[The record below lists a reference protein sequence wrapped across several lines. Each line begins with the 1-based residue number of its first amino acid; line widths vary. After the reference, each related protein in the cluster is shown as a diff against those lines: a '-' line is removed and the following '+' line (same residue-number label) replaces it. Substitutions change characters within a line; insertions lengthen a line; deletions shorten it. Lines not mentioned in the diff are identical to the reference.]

1 LGAKTSEGAAAD
13 ARSPRPETTG
23 ESWIDELSP
32 EECLFL
38 LRASKVGRIAL
49 IVDEFPVVLPVNHRL
64 IDKAGG
70 SALLLRTRSGS
81 VIDRA
86 STAVAFQ
93 VDGLEPARREGWS
106 VLVRGRLQY
115 VDPDTAEIC
124 EGLGLDTWLDGRD
137 TWLVIEPIA
146 ITGRRLHAAAQD
158 WSKLSDESRWLL
170 EMSDELRFASPKAQR
185 RILREYYSR

>member
-1 LGAKTSEGAAAD
+1 MGAKPSEGSAAGA
-13 ARSPRPETTG
+13 SPGPEATG
-23 ESWIDELSP
+23 QSWIDELSS

-38 LRASKVGRIAL
+38 LRGSKVGRIAV

-70 SALLLRTRSGS
+70 PALLLRTRSGS

-86 STAVAFQ
+86 STVVAFQ
-93 VDGLEPARREGWS
+93 VDGIEPARREGWS

-115 VDPDTAEIC
+115 VDPDTAQIC

-158 WSKLSDESRWLL
+158 WSQLSDEGQWLL